1 MATRRPKPATPEIYP
16 EVDPELMA
24 IVNSIYARW
33 TPEEFGNAIWQ
44 YRREHDLIKR
54 KAELKQQMEE
64 ILAELE
70 AEEVDQ

>member
-1 MATRRPKPATPEIYP
+1 MATRRPKTATPETYP

-64 ILAELE
+64 IAAELDNGE
-70 AEEVDQ
+70 FD

>member
-1 MATRRPKPATPEIYP
+1 MATRKPREIKPEVYP

-33 TPEEFGNAIWQ
+33 TAEEFGNAIWQ

-54 KAELKQQMEE
+54 KEQLKQQMAE
-64 ILAELE
+64 IAAELE
-70 AEEVDQ
+70 DDE

>member
-1 MATRRPKPATPEIYP
+1 MATRKPRDIKPETYP
-16 EVDPELMA
+16 EVNPELMA

-54 KAELKQQMEE
+54 KAEFKQQMEE
-64 ILAELE
+64 IAQELE
-70 AEEVDQ
+70 DEQ